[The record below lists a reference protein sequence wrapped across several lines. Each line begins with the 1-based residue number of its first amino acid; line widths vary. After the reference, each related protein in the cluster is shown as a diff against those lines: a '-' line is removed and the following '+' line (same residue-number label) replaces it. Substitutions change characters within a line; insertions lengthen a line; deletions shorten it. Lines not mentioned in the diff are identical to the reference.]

1 MGKIMDWLA
10 GGLGWLLNGIVQFTG
25 SYGISIILS
34 TIIVRL
40 LLYPLTLS
48 QTKSMMAMREIQPE
62 LNELQKKYKDN
73 PEEYQKRTMEL
84 YQKNKINPLG
94 GCLPMLV
101 QLPILWAFF
110 RVLRDLPYGEASKF
124 LGIWVLSEPDKFYV
138 LPLLA
143 ALTTYLQSK
152 MTVTDPSQKS
162 MLVAMPIMIGIFSL
176 SFPSG
181 LVLYWITSNIFSIA
195 QQAWLNKLYP
205 VKQGGQG

>member
-1 MGKIMDWLA
+1 MDWLA
-10 GGLGWLLNGIVQFTG
+10 GGLGWLLDGIVQFTG

>member
-10 GGLGWLLNGIVQFTG
+10 GGLGWLLDGIVQFTG

-152 MTVTDPSQKS
+152 MTVTDSSQKS

>member
-1 MGKIMDWLA
+1 MDWLA
-10 GGLGWLLNGIVQFTG
+10 GGLGWLLDGIVQFTG

-152 MTVTDPSQKS
+152 MTVTDSSQKS

>member
-1 MGKIMDWLA
+1 MDWLA

>member
-1 MGKIMDWLA
+1 MDWLA

-152 MTVTDPSQKS
+152 MTVTDSSQKS

>member
-162 MLVAMPIMIGIFSL
+162 MLIAMPIMIGIFSL